1 MVGLRRPAGAHRADA
16 RAPTTPGQAPRGQ
29 ITPGDFVPGGCG
41 ATPVAATVFATEP
54 TAEETVVEPDIV
66 DVVDSEHEAMRN
78 GVAVVDAPP
87 AAPEPPAPAPNP
99 TAAAGGPKDARSR
112 ANSEMLED
120 YSLRYAPHSYR
131 KWSEFAVANTAL
143 GGIAYL
149 ADFAIGASLA
159 VTFGFT
165 NALWA
170 ILLAATVIFLTS
182 FPIAYYS
189 AKYSIDMDLITRGAG
204 FGYFGG
210 TVTSLIYAS
219 FTFIFF
225 ALEGSIMAQ
234 GLHLGLGIPLWLGY
248 GFSAL
253 MIPPLVIF
261 GMTLLSKM
269 QMWTQPLWLVGMF
282 LPFVVIA
289 IQDPAAYSNWTHY
302 GGASGG
308 NAAFSIVAL
317 GAGAGI
323 ALSLIAQ
330 IGEQV
335 DYLRFMPTKTRET
348 RVRWWAA
355 VIAAGPGWVILGA
368 LKQLGG
374 AFLAFYI
381 VAKVGSAVAT
391 QPVEQFLAGFD
402 QFLPYGVAL
411 GIAVFFVV
419 LSQVKINVTNAYS
432 GSLRWTNFFSTAL
445 RWYPGRVYFV
455 FFNVGIALVL
465 MEANMFSFLN
475 DLLGFYSNVAI
486 AWIGAVVADL
496 VINKPLLKTS
506 PSFIEFKRAHLPMFN
521 PIGFGAMT
529 VASAVSIAAYF
540 GAFGPTLDAWSPFL
554 ALTIAMVLS
563 PVLSVVL
570 KGRSRYI
577 AREPSVPAAERSV
590 VQVQC
595 SVCSERYE
603 MPDVALCPFHAGPIC
618 SLCCTLERSCK
629 DVCKTE
635 SAGGEVTGTPL
646 PMAGVA
652 G

>member
-1 MVGLRRPAGAHRADA
+1 VEPDTIEVVDVEPAVAEDVVDATATAHR
-16 RAPTTPGQAPRGQ
+16 PP
-29 ITPGDFVPGGCG
+29 
-41 ATPVAATVFATEP
+41 AASSSP
-54 TAEETVVEPDIV
+54 VVEP
-66 DVVDSEHEAMRN
+66 
-78 GVAVVDAPP
+78 AVEPATAPEGAAEPATAPKP
-87 AAPEPPAPAPNP
+87 AAPK
-99 TAAAGGPKDARSR
+99 TKDAR
-112 ANSEMLED
+112 SEMLED
-120 YSLRYAPHSYR
+120 YSLRYAPHGYR
-131 KWSEFAVANTAL
+131 KWTEFQVANTAL

-149 ADFAIGASLA
+149 ADFAIGGSLA

-165 NALWA
+165 NAFWA
-170 ILLAATVIFLTS
+170 ILLAASVIFLTS

-189 AKYSIDMDLITRGAG
+189 AKYSVDMDLITRGSG

-234 GLHLGLGIPLWLGY
+234 GLHLGLGVPLWLGY
-248 GFSAL
+248 GVSAL
-253 MIPPLVIF
+253 MIPPLVVF

-269 QMWTQPLWLVGMF
+269 QMWTQPLWLAGMF

-289 IQDPAAYSNWTHY
+289 ISDPSAYSHWTHY
-302 GGASGG
+302 GGIAGG
-308 NAAFSIVAL
+308 NAAFSFVAL

-335 DYLRFMPTKTRET
+335 DYLRFMPTKTAESSR
-348 RVRWWAA
+348 RWWAA

-381 VAKVGSAVAT
+381 VGRVGSAVAT
-391 QPVEQFLAGFD
+391 EPVQQFLAGFAN
-402 QFLPYGVAL
+402 FLPYGVAM

-432 GSLRWTNFFSTAL
+432 GSLRWTNVFSTVL
-445 RWYPGRVYFV
+445 KWYPGRVYFV
-455 FFNVGIALVL
+455 FFNVAIALVL

-475 DLLGFYSNVAI
+475 ELLGFYSNVAI

-521 PIGFGAMT
+521 PIGFGAMG

-540 GAFGPTLDAWSPFL
+540 GVFGPTLDAWSPFL
-554 ALTIAMVLS
+554 ALTIAMILS
-563 PVLSVVL
+563 PVLSLLL

-577 AREPSVPAAERSV
+577 AREPSVPAAERSTV
-590 VQVQC
+590 KVRC
-595 SVCSERYE
+595 SVCTEHFE

-629 DVCKTE
+629 SLCKTGAVGTE
-635 SAGGEVTGTPL
+635 TTGTPL
-646 PMAGVA
+646 PMVGVA

>member
-1 MVGLRRPAGAHRADA
+1 VVTR
-16 RAPTTPGQAPRGQ
+16 
-29 ITPGDFVPGGCG
+29 VW
-41 ATPVAATVFATEP
+41 VTVIASLA
-54 TAEETVVEPDIV
+54 TAEEANVKLDTEVVAQG
-66 DVVDSEHEAMRN
+66 SG
-78 GVAVVDAPP
+78 GVAAEDRLGVEQDPRGGTSP
-87 AAPEPPAPAPNP
+87 GEG
-99 TAAAGGPKDARSR
+99 TAKGSARGRAKDPGKDARSR

-120 YSLRYAPHSYR
+120 YSLRYAPRSYR

-149 ADFAIGASLA
+149 ADFAIGGSLA

-165 NALWA
+165 SAFWA

-182 FPIAYYS
+182 FPIAYYA
-189 AKYSIDMDLITRGAG
+189 AKYSIDMDLITRGSG

-210 TVTSLIYAS
+210 TVTSLVYAS

-248 GFSAL
+248 GASAL
-253 MIPPLVIF
+253 MIPPLVVF

-269 QMWTQPLWLVGMF
+269 QLFTQPLWLVGMF
-282 LPFVVIA
+282 LPFIVIA
-289 IQDPAAYSNWTHY
+289 VKDPTAYSHWTHY

-308 NAAFSIVAL
+308 HAAFSFVAL

-335 DYLRFMPTKTRET
+335 DYLRFMPTKTAESSR
-348 RVRWWAA
+348 RWWTA
-355 VIAAGPGWVILGA
+355 VIAAGPGWVVLGA

-381 VAKVGSAVAT
+381 VGKVGSAVAT
-391 QPVEQFLAGFD
+391 QPVQQFLAGF
-402 QFLPYGVAL
+402 QSFLPYGLSL

-455 FFNVGIALVL
+455 FFNVGISLVL

-475 DLLGFYSNVAI
+475 TLLGFYSNVAI

-521 PIGFGAMT
+521 PIGFGSMV
-529 VASAVSIAAYF
+529 VASAFSIAAYF
-540 GAFGPTLDAWSPFL
+540 HAFGNTLSAWSPFL
-554 ALTIAMVLS
+554 ALAIAMVLS

-570 KGRSRYI
+570 RKKSLYV
-577 AREPSVPAAERSV
+577 AREPSVAPAERSA
-590 VQVQC
+590 VQVRC
-595 SVCSERYE
+595 SVCDQDYE
-603 MPDVALCPFHAGPIC
+603 VPDTADCPYHGGTIC

-629 DVCKTE
+629 DMCKTVD
-635 SAGGEVTGTPL
+635 AGVGETAGLAL

>member
-1 MVGLRRPAGAHRADA
+1 MEPVLDPETTDVDPDVRDA
-16 RAPTTPGQAPRGQ
+16 AL
-29 ITPGDFVPGGCG
+29 
-41 ATPVAATVFATEP
+41 
-54 TAEETVVEPDIV
+54 
-66 DVVDSEHEAMRN
+66 
-78 GVAVVDAPP
+78 AVIAPP
-87 AAPEPPAPAPNP
+87 PPADP
-99 TAAAGGPKDARSR
+99 AAAQPKDAR
-112 ANSEMLED
+112 SEMLED
-120 YSLRYAPHSYR
+120 YSLRYAPARYR

-149 ADFAIGASLA
+149 ADFAIGGSLA

-165 NALWA
+165 NAFWA
-170 ILLAATVIFLTS
+170 ILLAAAVIFLTS

-248 GFSAL
+248 GVSAL
-253 MIPPLVIF
+253 MIPPLVVF

-282 LPFVVIA
+282 LPFIA
-289 IQDPAAYSNWTHY
+289 IAIIDPAAYEQWTHY
-302 GGASGG
+302 GGATGG
-308 NAAFSIVAL
+308 NTAFSLVAL

-335 DYLRFMPTKTRET
+335 DYLRFMPTKTRESSK
-348 RVRWWAA
+348 RWWIA
-355 VIAAGPGWVILGA
+355 VVAAGPGWVILGA

-381 VAKVGSAVAT
+381 VGEVGAAVAT

-402 QFLPYGVAL
+402 AFLPYTLAL

-445 RWYPGRVYFV
+445 KWYPGRVYFV

-465 MEANMFSFLN
+465 TEANMFSFLN
-475 DLLGFYSNVAI
+475 ELLGFYSNVAI

-506 PSFIEFKRAHLPMFN
+506 PSYIEFKRAHTPKFN
-521 PIGFGAMT
+521 PIGFGAMV
-529 VASAVSIAAYF
+529 VASVVSIAAYF
-540 GAFGPTLDAWSPFL
+540 GAFGEMLDAWSPFL
-554 ALTIAMVLS
+554 AITIAMVLS
-563 PVLSVVL
+563 PILSIL
-570 KGRSRYI
+570 FRNHDMYI
-577 AREPSVPAAERSV
+577 AREPTVPPAERST

-595 SVCSERYE
+595 SVCTEHFE
-603 MPDVALCPFHAGPIC
+603 MPDVALCPFHKGPIC
-618 SLCCTLERSCK
+618 SLCCTLEKSCK
-629 DVCKTE
+629 DVCKTDLPGSE
-635 SAGGEVTGTPL
+635 QTGIPL
-646 PMAGVA
+646 PMAGVQ

>member
-1 MVGLRRPAGAHRADA
+1 MLVHASAHGKLLRAKITRGELGL
-16 RAPTTPGQAPRGQ
+16 
-29 ITPGDFVPGGCG
+29 GGC
-41 ATPVAATVFATEP
+41 ALTPVASTVLP
-54 TAEETVVEPDIV
+54 RNPIAEEPVVEPDTVEVIDSEPETV
-66 DVVDSEHEAMRN
+66 QDVVE
-78 GVAVVDAPP
+78 VVHVR
-87 AAPEPPAPAPNP
+87 PPAPVSEP
-99 TAAAGGPKDARSR
+99 TADDAAPKPAAGKPKDARSR

-120 YSLRYAPHSYR
+120 YSLRYAPRSYR

-149 ADFAIGASLA
+149 ADFAIGGSLA

-210 TVTSLIYAS
+210 TVTSLVYAS

-253 MIPPLVIF
+253 MIPPLVVF

-282 LPFVVIA
+282 LPFIVIA
-289 IQDPAAYSNWTHY
+289 IQDPSAYSNWTHY
-302 GGASGG
+302 GGAGG
-308 NAAFSIVAL
+308 GHAAFSFAAL

-335 DYLRFMPTKTRET
+335 DYLRFMPTKTAESSK
-348 RVRWWAA
+348 RWWAA

-381 VAKVGSAVAT
+381 VGKVGSAVAT

-455 FFNVGIALVL
+455 FFNVAIALVL

-475 DLLGFYSNVAI
+475 NLLGFYSNVAI

-529 VASAVSIAAYF
+529 VASAASIAAYF

-563 PVLSVVL
+563 PVLSILL
-570 KGRSRYI
+570 KGRSCYV
-577 AREPSVPAAERSV
+577 AREPSVAPAERSTV
-590 VQVQC
+590 HVRC
-595 SVCSERYE
+595 SVCSEHYE
-603 MPDVALCPFHAGPIC
+603 MPDVALCPFHSGPIC

-629 DVCKTE
+629 DVCKTSFADGQADGISLPA
-635 SAGGEVTGTPL
+635 SATPA
-646 PMAGVA
+646 AGHA
-652 G
+652 MSAS

>member
-1 MVGLRRPAGAHRADA
+1 VEPNTVEAIDAEQAAAREAAADLTGHRPA
-16 RAPTTPGQAPRGQ
+16 
-29 ITPGDFVPGGCG
+29 
-41 ATPVAATVFATEP
+41 
-54 TAEETVVEPDIV
+54 
-66 DVVDSEHEAMRN
+66 
-78 GVAVVDAPP
+78 PP
-87 AAPEPPAPAPNP
+87 PS
-99 TAAAGGPKDARSR
+99 TAARPKDARSK

-120 YSLRYAPHSYR
+120 YSLRYAPRSYR

-149 ADFAIGASLA
+149 ADFAIGGSLA

-165 NALWA
+165 NAFWA

-182 FPIAYYS
+182 FPIAYYA

-210 TVTSLIYAS
+210 TIMSVVYAS

-234 GLHLGLGIPLWLGY
+234 GLHLGLGIPLWIGY

-253 MIPPLVIF
+253 MIPPLVVF

-269 QMWTQPLWLVGMF
+269 QLWTQPLWLVGMF
-282 LPFVVIA
+282 LPFIVIA
-289 IQDPAAYSNWTHY
+289 IEDPTAYSNWTHY
-302 GGASGG
+302 GGATGG
-308 NAAFSIVAL
+308 HVAFSLISL

-335 DYLRFMPTKTRET
+335 DYLRFMPAKTAET
-348 RVRWWAA
+348 SRRWWAA

-381 VAKVGSAVAT
+381 VGKVGSAVAT

-402 QFLPYGVAL
+402 KFLPYGLAL

-475 DLLGFYSNVAI
+475 SLLGFYSNVAI

-521 PIGFGAMT
+521 PIGFGSMM
-529 VASAVSIAAYF
+529 VASAASIAAYF
-540 GAFGPTLDAWSPFL
+540 GAFGPFLKAWSPFL
-554 ALTIAMVLS
+554 ALAIAMILS
-563 PVLSVVL
+563 PVLSVLL
-570 KGRSRYI
+570 KGRSCYVS
-577 AREPSVPAAERSV
+577 REPSIPPADRSA
-590 VQVQC
+590 VQVEC
-595 SVCSERYE
+595 SVCHEEFE
-603 MPDVALCPFHAGPIC
+603 MPDVALCPFHSGPIC
-618 SLCCTLERSCK
+618 SLCCTLESSCQ
-629 DVCKTE
+629 DVCKTDGPGSE
-635 SAGGEVTGTPL
+635 FTGTPL
-646 PMAGVA
+646 PMAVVA

>member
-1 MVGLRRPAGAHRADA
+1 VESAAAISGPHHDRRCAPSRRMLEHP
-16 RAPTTPGQAPRGQ
+16 RAPDNLRAAKSPGVSLAWGDVRSPRSPRPCLARNP
-29 ITPGDFVPGGCG
+29 I
-41 ATPVAATVFATEP
+41 
-54 TAEETVVEPDIV
+54 AEEIVVEPDTI
-66 DVVDSEHEAMRN
+66 EA
-78 GVAVVDAPP
+78 VDAVQDVDDDV
-87 AAPEPPAPAPNP
+87 AGAPTPAPTVAK
-99 TAAAGGPKDARSR
+99 GPHDARAK

-120 YSLRYAPHSYR
+120 YSLRYAPTTYR

-149 ADFAIGASLA
+149 ADFAIGGSLA

-165 NALWA
+165 NAFWA
-170 ILLAATVIFLTS
+170 ILLAASVIFLTS

-189 AKYSIDMDLITRGAG
+189 ARYSIDMDLITRGAG

-210 TVTSLIYAS
+210 TVTSVIYAS

-234 GLHLGLGIPLWLGY
+234 GLKLGLGIPLWLGY

-253 MIPPLVIF
+253 MIPPLVVF

-282 LPFVVIA
+282 LPFIVIA
-289 IQDPAAYSNWTHY
+289 IQDPAAYSHWTHY
-302 GGASGG
+302 GGATGG
-308 NAAFSIVAL
+308 QVAFSFVSL

-335 DYLRFMPTKTRET
+335 DYLRFMPQKTKESSK
-348 RVRWWAA
+348 RWWIA

-368 LKQLGG
+368 IKQLGG

-381 VAKVGSAVAT
+381 VGKVGSAVAT

-402 QFLPYGVAL
+402 EFLPYGLSL
-411 GIAVFFVV
+411 GVAVFFVV

-445 RWYPGRVYFV
+445 KWYPGRVYFV

-506 PSFIEFKRAHLPMFN
+506 PSYIEFKRAHTPKFN
-521 PIGFGAMT
+521 PIGFGAMA
-529 VASAVSIAAYF
+529 VASVVSIAAYF
-540 GAFGPTLDAWSPFL
+540 GAFGPTLD
-554 ALTIAMVLS
+554 VLS
-563 PVLSVVL
+563 LVFRN
-570 KGRSRYI
+570 KGLYI
-577 AREPSVPAAERSV
+577 AREPSVPPAERST

-595 SVCSERYE
+595 SVCAEHYE

-618 SLCCTLERSCK
+618 SLCCTLEKSCK
-629 DVCKTE
+629 DVCKT
-635 SAGGEVTGTPL
+635 GGPGSEQTGIPL
-646 PMAGVA
+646 PMAGV
-652 G
+652 GS

>member
-1 MVGLRRPAGAHRADA
+1 
-16 RAPTTPGQAPRGQ
+16 
-29 ITPGDFVPGGCG
+29 
-41 ATPVAATVFATEP
+41 
-54 TAEETVVEPDIV
+54 
-66 DVVDSEHEAMRN
+66 
-78 GVAVVDAPP
+78 
-87 AAPEPPAPAPNP
+87 
-99 TAAAGGPKDARSR
+99 
-112 ANSEMLED
+112 
-120 YSLRYAPHSYR
+120 
-131 KWSEFAVANTAL
+131 
-143 GGIAYL
+143 
-149 ADFAIGASLA
+149 

-165 NALWA
+165 NAFWA

-189 AKYSIDMDLITRGAG
+189 AKYSVDMDLITRGSG

-210 TVTSLIYAS
+210 TITSLIYAS

-253 MIPPLVIF
+253 MIPPLVVF

-282 LPFVVIA
+282 LPFIVIA
-289 IQDPAAYSNWTHY
+289 IQDPAAYSHWTHY
-302 GGASGG
+302 GGINGG
-308 NAAFSIVAL
+308 EAAFSFVAL

-335 DYLRFMPTKTRET
+335 DYLRFMPTKTKESSR
-348 RVRWWAA
+348 RWWAA

-381 VAKVGSAVAT
+381 VGKVGSAVAT
-391 QPVEQFLAGFD
+391 QPVEQFLAGFNE
-402 QFLPYGVAL
+402 FLPYGLAL

-445 RWYPGRVYFV
+445 KWYPGRVWFV

-506 PSFIEFKRAHLPMFN
+506 PSFIEFKRAHLPKFN
-521 PIGFGAMT
+521 PIGFGAMG

-554 ALTIAMVLS
+554 ALAIAMVLS
-563 PVLSVVL
+563 PVLSLLL
-570 KGRSRYI
+570 KNRSLYV
-577 AREPSVPAAERSV
+577 AREPSVPPAERSTV
-590 VQVQC
+590 HVQC
-595 SVCSERYE
+595 SVCSEEYE

-618 SLCCTLERSCK
+618 SLCCTLEKSCK
-629 DVCKTE
+629 SVCKTDE
-635 SAGGEVTGTPL
+635 PGSEQTGTPL

>member
-1 MVGLRRPAGAHRADA
+1 MWSH
-16 RAPTTPGQAPRGQ
+16 PGRLD
-29 ITPGDFVPGGCG
+29 GDRTQRECK
-41 ATPVAATVFATEP
+41 EP
-54 TAEETVVEPDIV
+54 IVEPEAV
-66 DVVDSEHEAMRN
+66 DVVDTEQEVPENAS
-78 GVAVVDAPP
+78 GAVQAPPAPPDPP
-87 AAPEPPAPAPNP
+87 AAPR
-99 TAAAGGPKDARSR
+99 AAEKPKDARSR

-120 YSLRYAPHSYR
+120 YSLRYAPNSYR

-149 ADFAIGASLA
+149 ADFAIGGSLA

-165 NALWA
+165 NAFWA

-189 AKYSIDMDLITRGAG
+189 AKYSIDMDLITRGSG

-282 LPFVVIA
+282 LPFIVIA
-289 IQDPAAYSNWTHY
+289 IADPAAYSHWTHY

-308 NAAFSIVAL
+308 NAAFSFVAL

-335 DYLRFMPTKTRET
+335 DYLRFMPTRTAESSK
-348 RVRWWAA
+348 RWWAA

-381 VAKVGSAVAT
+381 VGKVGSAVAT

-402 QFLPYGVAL
+402 EFLPYGLAL

-475 DLLGFYSNVAI
+475 QLLGFYSNVAI

-506 PSFIEFKRAHLPMFN
+506 PSFIEFKRAHLPKFN
-521 PIGFGAMT
+521 PIGFGAMG

-554 ALTIAMVLS
+554 ALTIAMI
-563 PVLSVVL
+563 LSVALSVL
-570 KGRSRYI
+570 LKDRGLYV
-577 AREPSVPAAERSV
+577 AREPSVPPAERSTV
-590 VQVQC
+590 HVRC
-595 SVCSERYE
+595 SVCDEEYE
-603 MPDVALCPFHAGPIC
+603 MPDVAVCPFHSGPIC
-618 SLCCTLERSCK
+618 SLCCTLEKSCK
-629 DVCKTE
+629 DACKSGVADAE
-635 SAGGEVTGTPL
+635 QTGVPL
-646 PMAGVA
+646 PMAGA
-652 G
+652 AS